1 MTKRNSKRKKT
12 KNAKWKHLRTKL
24 DAADEWKLIQKKYYG
39 KNTWVSVNDGM
50 IDFSPNGMKKVKGGE
65 QLTYPD
71 YLKIQYSSL
80 GHTKVGL
87 ERVFF
92 DAYSARFKGEI
103 TKKIHDHLLFK
114 KLYID
119 AIDSDLVGYVDS
131 EDHVWMSAKPFND
144 LKINDCVEFDAKVY
158 RYLKVGHG
166 KRIDYGLVN
175 PKNIKRITPYS
186 LPSSEQIKRQ
196 IVDDL
201 LWSTSKYNGIVDR
214 TNWPNVR
221 NEDEYRHKF
230 KILMSMMLADNN

>member
-1 MTKRNSKRKKT
+1 MEINP
-12 KNAKWKHLRTKL
+12 
-24 DAADEWKLIQKKYYG
+24 KKYYG